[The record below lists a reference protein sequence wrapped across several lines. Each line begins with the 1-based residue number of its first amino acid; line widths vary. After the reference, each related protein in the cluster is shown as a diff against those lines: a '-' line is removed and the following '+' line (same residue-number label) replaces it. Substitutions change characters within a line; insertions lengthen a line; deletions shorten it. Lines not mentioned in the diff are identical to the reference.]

1 MIRGDIEEHDVSA
14 CASAWEWYSTIRVR
28 ELEDI
33 RDVEALHEY
42 WNTLLASTDNAV
54 FSTWEW
60 ATCWWKHFG
69 EGRRLRVLVAENG
82 GRAIAIAPLMLSN
95 YKYMRFGKLRKIE
108 FLGSPQ
114 SDYNHLILSENQS
127 ECTRLFVKHIEGLH
141 DWDHLELRD
150 VLEDSTSAR
159 LLCDY
164 SVTSPWR
171 LDKRALPP
179 APYIIL
185 PPTFE
190 GLLSRLRSG
199 MRRHIARLERR
210 LRERYQIDLKT
221 YKDFSSVQEA
231 MDVMFELH
239 QKRRRSISDTPSA
252 FAAPRTREFHS
263 ELAAVFA
270 ANGWLNLNFLTA
282 DDEAIAA
289 TYCFDYRGKTYFYQG
304 GFDPRFS
311 RYAVGTLL
319 HLRNIEGSIRR
330 GLREYDFLRGA
341 DAYKLSWPVHVRR
354 SLAIG
359 FARRKLLAKVLWVY
373 SEKRRQLGQIL
384 RRVDETSLEYS
395 GLPET

>member
-1 MIRGDIEEHDVSA
+1 M
-14 CASAWEWYSTIRVR
+14 R

-33 RDVEALHEY
+33 GDLEALHEH

-60 ATCWWKHFG
+60 AMCWWKHFG

-82 GRAIAIAPLMLSN
+82 GRVLAIAPLMLSN
-95 YKYMRFGKLRKIE
+95 YRYMRFGKLRKIE

-114 SDYNHLILSENQS
+114 SDYNNLIVSENQS
-127 ECTRLFVKHIEGLH
+127 ECIRLFVKHIEGLH

-150 VLEDSTSAR
+150 VLEDSTSAKV
-159 LLCDY
+159 LCDY

-171 LDKRALPP
+171 LEKRVLTL
-179 APYIIL
+179 APYIKL

-190 GLLSRLRSG
+190 ELLSRLGRDSHHS
-199 MRRHIARLERR
+199 MLRKERR

-239 QKRRRSISDTPSA
+239 EKRRRNIGDTPSA
-252 FAAPRTREFHS
+252 FAAPRSRAFNS
-263 ELAAVFA
+263 EIAAIFA
-270 ANGWLNLNFLTA
+270 AKGWLNLSFLTA
-282 DDEAIAA
+282 NEEAVAA
-289 TYCFDYRGKTYFYQG
+289 TYCFDYRGKTYGYQG

-311 RYAVGTLL
+311 RYAVATLL

-330 GLREYDFLRGA
+330 GLREYDFSKGA
-341 DAYKLSWPVHVRR
+341 ESYKFSWPVHVRR
-354 SLAIG
+354 SLVIG
-359 FARRKLLAKVLWVY
+359 LARRKLIAKALWVT
-373 SEKRRQLGQIL
+373 EKRRQLGQIL
-384 RRVDETSLEYS
+384 RRVDETPAEYS
-395 GLPET
+395 RLAET

>member
-1 MIRGDIEEHDVSA
+1 M
-14 CASAWEWYSTIRVR
+14 R

-33 RDVEALHEY
+33 GDVEALHEH

-82 GRAIAIAPLMLSN
+82 HRAIAIAPLMLSN
-95 YKYMRFGKLRKIE
+95 YKYMGFGRLRKIE
-108 FLGSPQ
+108 FLGSSQ
-114 SDYNHLILSENQS
+114 SDYNNFILSENQS

-150 VLEDSTSAR
+150 ILEDSTSAR

-171 LDKRALPP
+171 LDNRVLAL

-190 GLLSRLRSG
+190 ELLSRLRPG
-199 MRRHIARLERR
+199 MRRNIGRVERR

-252 FAAPRTREFHS
+252 FEAPRTRAFHS
-263 ELAAVFA
+263 ELATAFA
-270 ANGWLNLNFLTA
+270 AKGWLNLNFLTA
-282 DDEAIAA
+282 DGEAIAA
-289 TYCFDYRGKTYFYQG
+289 TYCFDYRGKTYAYQG

-311 RYAVGTLL
+311 RYAVNTLL
-319 HLRNIEGSIRR
+319 RLRNIEGSIQR
-330 GLREYDFLRGA
+330 GLREYDFLKGA
-341 DAYKLSWPVHVRR
+341 ESYKFSWPVHVRR

-359 FARRKLLAKVLWVY
+359 FARRRLLAKASWVA
-373 SEKRRQLGQIL
+373 EKRKRQLGQIL

>member
-1 MIRGDIEEHDVSA
+1 M
-14 CASAWEWYSTIRVR
+14 R
-28 ELEDI
+28 ELDGIGE
-33 RDVEALHEY
+33 VEALQDE
-42 WNTLLASTDNAV
+42 WNTILASTDNAV

-60 ATCWWKHFG
+60 VTCWWKHFG

-82 GRAIAIAPLMLSN
+82 DRTIAVAPLMLSN
-95 YKYMRFGKLRKIE
+95 YEYMRLGELRKIE

-114 SDYNHLILSENQS
+114 SDYNNFILSENES
-127 ECTRLFVKHIEGLH
+127 ECARLILKTIEGLH
-141 DWDHLELRD
+141 DWDHLDLRD
-150 VLEDSTSAR
+150 VLEESSSAR

-171 LDKRALPP
+171 LAKRVLTL
-179 APYIIL
+179 APYITL
-185 PPTFE
+185 PHTFE
-190 GLLSRLRSG
+190 ELVNRLGTHDRHNMARS
-199 MRRHIARLERR
+199 ERR

-239 QKRRRSISDTPSA
+239 QKRRTNISDTPTA
-252 FAAPRTREFHS
+252 FATPRARAFHS
-263 ELAAVFA
+263 ELAALFA
-270 ANGWLNLNFLTA
+270 ARGWLNLNFLTA

-289 TYCFDYRGKTYFYQG
+289 TYCFDYRGKTYGYQG

-330 GLREYDFLRGA
+330 GFREYDFSRGA
-341 DAYKLSWPVHVRR
+341 ESYKFSWPVHVRR

-359 FARRKLLAKVLWVY
+359 FARRKRLAMWVA
-373 SEKRRQLGQIL
+373 EKRKRLGQAL
-384 RRVDETSLEYS
+384 RGMHEIPTQYS
-395 GLPET
+395 GLLESRGER